1 MIGTLAP
8 LRISFIGGGTDIPK
22 FYNKYGG
29 EIFGCAINKYI
40 WTFANKLSEKIII
53 LKYSKSEVIKDK
65 KKIKHRLIKQ
75 ILNNYSNENIDLNFI
90 ADMPSRTGLGSSSTF
105 AVSLLTA
112 LEIISKKKI
121 NKKKIAEMASEIE
134 INKLKNPIGKQDQY
148 MSSFGGLKHI
158 KFNKNKIVVKDVHLS
173 NKNLKKFQNSLSLI
187 FTGIKRDA
195 NKILK
200 KQSFTEKKNIDN
212 LKLMKSSVSKF
223 IAHIKKGNIEGA
235 GKILKE
241 NWNFKK
247 KLNKFILNKKIIKI
261 EKKLDFS
268 GIYGYKLLGAGG
280 GGYFCTISNQQSKK
294 RLKKIFKSNYF
305 EVKFDFKGAREIKL
319 NY

>member
-53 LKYSKSEVIKDK
+53 LKYSKSEVLKDK

-105 AVSLLTA
+105 AVSLITA

-148 MSSFGGLKHI
+148 MSSFGG
-158 KFNKNKIVVKDVHLS
+158 F
-173 NKNLKKFQNSLSLI
+173 
-187 FTGIKRDA
+187 
-195 NKILK
+195 
-200 KQSFTEKKNIDN
+200 
-212 LKLMKSSVSKF
+212 
-223 IAHIKKGNIEGA
+223 
-235 GKILKE
+235 
-241 NWNFKK
+241 
-247 KLNKFILNKKIIKI
+247 
-261 EKKLDFS
+261 
-268 GIYGYKLLGAGG
+268 LLL
-280 GGYFCTISNQQSKK
+280 C
-294 RLKKIFKSNYF
+294 
-305 EVKFDFKGAREIKL
+305 
-319 NY
+319 